1 MSMNA
6 GIISDDQYDN
16 YLKSH
21 IFSVIDV
28 NMLNYLIILKI
39 FYFTFPLHKSKY
51 PYKNNFD

>member
-16 YLKSH
+16 YLKNH

-28 NMLNYLIILKI
+28 NMLNYLILKI